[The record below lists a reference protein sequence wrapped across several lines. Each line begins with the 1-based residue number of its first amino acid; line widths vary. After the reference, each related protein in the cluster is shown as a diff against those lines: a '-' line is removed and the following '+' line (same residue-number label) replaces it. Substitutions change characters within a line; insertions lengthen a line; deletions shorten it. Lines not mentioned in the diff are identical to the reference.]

1 MSAGAT
7 RVPVRPDW
15 RVLSASAGLDEHELR
30 TACRRRRFAR
40 GETVFHEGDPGGS
53 LHLIDIGRVTIR
65 LVTPQGEV
73 AIVDVLQAGDV
84 FGEQALV
91 DDWGERTATVVAMEH
106 VETLAL
112 DGRAFDALRSTSV
125 AFDRF
130 LLAVLSGRLRFTSQQ
145 LLEARF
151 LPADERVHRC
161 LVRLLDIF
169 DGGADPVHAVG
180 HRLDV
185 RSDPVDGQPRPAA
198 GGDRRDRQRARG
210 RIVVDDRS
218 VLLRRAHLHHG

>member
-91 DDWGERTATVVAMEH
+91 DDWGERTATVVAMER

-169 DGGADPVHAVG
+169 DGGPIPFTQSDIASMSGVTRSTANRVLRRAVTDGIVSVH
-180 HRLDV
+180 
-185 RSDPVDGQPRPAA
+185 
-198 GGDRRDRQRARG
+198 RG

-218 VLLRRAHLHHG
+218 VLLRRAHLHRG